1 MGFEDELLKDA
12 EDSLREVEFIRNNL
26 PQELKEKF
34 SDDELY
40 YFLDVI
46 MECYME
52 SDILDD
58 ATPDKDGYVEID
70 LDRVVDYVIQKAK
83 KEQMGEYE
91 HDDILFIVQAES
103 DYSEQLDE
111 EDN

>member
-1 MGFEDELLKDA
+1 
-12 EDSLREVEFIRNNL
+12 
-26 PQELKEKF
+26 
-34 SDDELY
+34 
-40 YFLDVI
+40 
-46 MECYME
+46 
-52 SDILDD
+52 
-58 ATPDKDGYVEID
+58 
-70 LDRVVDYVIQKAK
+70 VDYVIQKAK